1 MTRIRPLMGYV
12 SPLIVGAILCAIGPL
27 LGDYY
32 QNIFVLIFIW
42 GFLATGWNV
51 LGGYCGQHS
60 LGHGLYMGLG
70 AYFAAFFFNRWTLT
84 PWIGLFLALGIAGLV
99 AWFIGWVMFR
109 WQVKA
114 AYFALVTIALTEMAV
129 YVVSNVSSFGGAGG
143 ILENVK
149 SGFLWMQTDSKL
161 IYYFGGVALVVFGLL
176 FTQFY
181 SRQRFFY
188 YLQAIRE
195 NDEAAEALG
204 VDTVKEKI
212 KANVV
217 SAVLCALGGVFYVQ
231 YYLFVA
237 PRSVFGET
245 VSVQILLFAII
256 GGLSTVWGPLVGAA
270 VLVPIGE
277 FSRSNL
283 GTVFQGADLL
293 IYGAIMVLVMLFMPF
308 GILGVAR
315 RVQRRYFRRNAP
327 PAMPAVA
334 STAAEGG
341 DV

>member
-1 MTRIRPLMGYV
+1 
-12 SPLIVGAILCAIGPL
+12 
-27 LGDYY
+27 
-32 QNIFVLIFIW
+32 
-42 GFLATGWNV
+42 
-51 LGGYCGQHS
+51 
-60 LGHGLYMGLG
+60 
-70 AYFAAFFFNRWTLT
+70 
-84 PWIGLFLALGIAGLV
+84 
-99 AWFIGWVMFR
+99 MFR

-237 PRSVFGET
+237 PRSVFGDT

-270 VLVPIGE
+270 VLVPIG
-277 FSRSNL
+277 
-283 GTVFQGADLL
+283 
-293 IYGAIMVLVMLFMPF
+293 
-308 GILGVAR
+308 
-315 RVQRRYFRRNAP
+315 
-327 PAMPAVA
+327 
-334 STAAEGG
+334 
-341 DV
+341 